1 MPIPGTADHS
11 AHEAHDP
18 HDHRDGHAHPHTHD
32 HHEHGSRRFAIAFWL
47 IAGFMV
53 IEAAGGI
60 LSGSLALT
68 ADAGHMLVDALS
80 LGLAWFAQHLA
91 ARPASRNRSFGHAR
105 MQVLVA
111 FVNSL
116 LLLGIVA
123 AVVTEAVHRL
133 FGPTPIHAQ
142 LALLVGSCGVAV
154 NLLAAYVLH
163 GGHALDLNRRAA
175 YLHVLSDLAGSFAAV
190 LAATIVLFTGWL
202 PADAWLSLVVAGLIA
217 RGAWRLLVDSAHVL
231 QEGVPQGLDVMA
243 LQARLVAAV
252 PAVVDVHHVHAWSL
266 TARDVLLTLHVRL
279 AAGADPGQALQAVK
293 HVLLSEYGIDHSTV
307 QVEPADCVDPEQH
320 CDGDAVVAE
329 HFNL

>member
-1 MPIPGTADHS
+1 MPTAGTAEHS
-11 AHEAHDP
+11 AHEARAPHAHSHR
-18 HDHRDGHAHPHTHD
+18 HDHGRRHD
-32 HHEHGSRRFAIAFWL
+32 HGAGRRRFALAFWL
-47 IAGFMV
+47 ISGFMV
-53 IEAAGGI
+53 VEAVGGL

-68 ADAGHMLVDALS
+68 ADAGHMLVDALA
-80 LGLAWFAQHLA
+80 LGLAWFAAHLTT
-91 ARPASRNRSFGHAR
+91 RPASRRRSFGYAR
-105 MQVLVA
+105 TQVLVA

-123 AVVTEAVHRL
+123 VVVIEAVHRL
-133 FGPTPIHAQ
+133 LGPTPINAR
-142 LALLVGSCGVAV
+142 LALLIGAAGVGV
-154 NLLAAYVLH
+154 NLLAAYILH

-175 YLHVLSDLAGSFAAV
+175 YLHVLSDLAGSLAVV

-202 PADAWLSLVVAGLIA
+202 QADSWLSLVVAALIA

-231 QEGVPQGLDVMA
+231 QEGVPQGLDVPA
-243 LQARLVAAV
+243 LQARLVASV

-279 AAGADPGQALQAVK
+279 AAGADPGQTLQAVK

-320 CDGDAVVAE
+320 CDGEPVVAE
-329 HFNL
+329 RFNL

>member
-1 MPIPGTADHS
+1 MPSSVAPH
-11 AHEAHDP
+11 AHGAHAHHR
-18 HDHRDGHAHPHTHD
+18 HDHDHGHGHVHKYS
-32 HHEHGSRRFAIAFWL
+32 GRNRFALAFWL

-53 IEAAGGI
+53 VEAAGGL
-60 LSGSLALT
+60 LSHSLALT

-91 ARPASRNRSFGHAR
+91 SRPRSQRRSFGYGR
-105 MQVLVA
+105 TQVLVA

-123 AVVTEAVHRL
+123 AVVIEAVHRL
-133 FGPTPIHAQ
+133 FGPTPINAR
-142 LALLVGSCGVAV
+142 LALLVGACGVAV
-154 NLLAAYVLH
+154 NLLAAYILH
-163 GGHALDLNRRAA
+163 GSHAQDLNARAA
-175 YLHVLSDLAGSFAAV
+175 YLHVLSDLAGSLAAV

-202 PADAWLSLVVAGLIA
+202 PADAWLSLVVAALIA

-231 QEGVPQGLDVMA
+231 QEGVPQGLDVPA
-243 LQARLVAAV
+243 LQARLVATV

-266 TARDVLLTLHVRL
+266 DARDVLLTLHVRL

-293 HVLLSEYGIDHSTV
+293 HVLMSEYGIGHSTV

-320 CDGDAVVAE
+320 CDGEPVVAGR
-329 HFNL
+329 FNL